1 MAKLYGVS
9 VGPGDFELM
18 TLKAVSVLKKV
29 NYIMVPRTKGDK
41 TMALDIIRE
50 VIDLSEKEIEY
61 IDFPMSAGNKE
72 IFNENYDRIAGKIL
86 EKLKNEEDVAV
97 INIGDIS
104 IFSTFSYISQR
115 VECAGYNVEWI
126 PGVSSFQ
133 AVASTIQVPIVQ
145 GKESVLIIS
154 GDSDDFDKL
163 KDLPVNKVI
172 MKSSRAIESVLDMSA
187 AVIKGVENCGLDTQ
201 KIYESKEDLKYG
213 CGYFTT
219 LICKDGDKC

>member
-41 TMALDIIRE
+41 TMA
-50 VIDLSEKEIEY
+50 
-61 IDFPMSAGNKE
+61 F
-72 IFNENYDRIAGKIL
+72 
-86 EKLKNEEDVAV
+86 
-97 INIGDIS
+97 
-104 IFSTFSYISQR
+104 
-115 VECAGYNVEWI
+115 
-126 PGVSSFQ
+126 
-133 AVASTIQVPIVQ
+133 
-145 GKESVLIIS
+145 
-154 GDSDDFDKL
+154 
-163 KDLPVNKVI
+163 
-172 MKSSRAIESVLDMSA
+172 DMSA

-219 LICKDGDKC
+219 LICKNGDKC